1 MLNRFVL
8 ILTLITNLFIISG
21 VTRHWNNMSHQ
32 NDKMKAS
39 LTRFEF
45 CNSNGKEREL
55 ADGQAQEPE
64 GRTNGSR
71 ESEVQ

>member
-1 MLNRFVL
+1 
-8 ILTLITNLFIISG
+8 
-21 VTRHWNNMSHQ
+21 MSHQ

-39 LTRFEF
+39 LTRFDF
-45 CNSNGKEREL
+45 CNSNEQERKL
-55 ADGQAQEPE
+55 ADGQAQKPE